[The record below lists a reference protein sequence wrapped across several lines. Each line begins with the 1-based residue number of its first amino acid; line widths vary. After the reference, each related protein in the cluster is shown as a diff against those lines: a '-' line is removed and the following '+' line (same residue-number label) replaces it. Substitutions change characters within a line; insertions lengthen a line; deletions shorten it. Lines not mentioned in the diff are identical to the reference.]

1 MLPKSPSRILLEK
14 LLAGDVASPAETTTV
29 FVTML
34 KGELTDAETSALL
47 IAWRFRGETHRELRA
62 GAETMRANAV
72 QLAIPAH
79 LRPLADN
86 CGTGGDGAGSFNI
99 STAAAIVA
107 SAAGVRVAKH
117 GNRGVSSQCGSAD
130 LLFAAGFPETLTRE
144 ATVALL
150 EQTGF
155 TFFFA
160 PQFHP
165 SLKHVMPVRRA
176 LGVRTIFNL
185 LGPLAN
191 PIAPE
196 IQVIGVGARDHLRP
210 MADALASLGVKRGLV
225 VHSRDGM
232 DELSAAVPTDGVL
245 IDGPKLVETV
255 IDPQDLGIFASAD
268 DLRGGDPATNL
279 KILNDLLDGDAKL
292 APLRDAIAL
301 NAGALIWLGGKSATL
316 ADGLAAAR
324 DSITSGSAKSHFSR
338 WINTARTLSESKT
351 HE

>member
-1 MLPKSPSRILLEK
+1 MLPKPPSRVLLEK
-14 LLAGDVASPAETTTV
+14 LLSGETASPAETAAV
-29 FVTML
+29 FVSML
-34 KGELTDAETSALL
+34 KGELSEAETSALL

-72 QLAIPAH
+72 RLAIPAH

-117 GNRGVSSQCGSAD
+117 GNRSVSSQCGSAD
-130 LLFAAGFPETLTRE
+130 LLFAAGLPENLSHA

-176 LGVRTIFNL
+176 LGVRTVFNL

-196 IQVIGVGARDHLRP
+196 VQIIGVGAREYLRP
-210 MADALASLGVKRGLV
+210 MADALAALHVTKGLV

-232 DELSAAVPTDGVL
+232 DELSASAPTDGVL
-245 IDGPKLVETV
+245 IDGQKLVETV
-255 IDPQDLGIFASAD
+255 IDPQDLGITAD
-268 DLRGGDPATNL
+268 PADLRGGDPQENL
-279 KILNDLLDGDAKL
+279 QILSAFLAGDPGRAG
-292 APLRDAIAL
+292 LRDAIAL
-301 NAGALIWLGGKSATL
+301 NAGALIWLTGSAPTLGAGLGVARDVVRSGAAKAHFARWISLARAL
-316 ADGLAAAR
+316 ADGP
-324 DSITSGSAKSHFSR
+324 
-338 WINTARTLSESKT
+338 KT
-351 HE
+351 